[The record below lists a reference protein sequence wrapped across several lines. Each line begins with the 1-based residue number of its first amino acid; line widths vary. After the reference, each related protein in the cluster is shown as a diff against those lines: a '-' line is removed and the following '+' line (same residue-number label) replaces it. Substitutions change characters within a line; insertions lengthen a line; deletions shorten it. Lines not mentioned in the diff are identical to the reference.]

1 MYKHILQSA
10 GNINWMAIG
19 ALLTFFT
26 VFVVSA
32 ILVFKKESS
41 YLKRMSEMPLDKV
54 NSSTSN
60 NEYYEK

>member
-10 GNINWMAIG
+10 GNIHWLAIG

>member
-60 NEYYEK
+60 NE